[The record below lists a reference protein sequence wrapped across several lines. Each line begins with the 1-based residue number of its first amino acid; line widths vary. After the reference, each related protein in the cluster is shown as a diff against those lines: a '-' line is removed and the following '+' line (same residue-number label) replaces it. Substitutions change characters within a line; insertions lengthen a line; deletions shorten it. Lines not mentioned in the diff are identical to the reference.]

1 MMGLGTI
8 FITLGA
14 LFLCGLVA
22 DQVGRRT
29 MLPRVTLLLGLG
41 LLVGSAGFD
50 LLPPEVA
57 ALYDFLSVAAL
68 TMVAFLLGGAL
79 TRENMAAHGK
89 AILWISL
96 CVVLVT
102 VPLVAGALWLVG
114 LALPAALALGAIAAA
129 TDPAATED
137 SLRQAGAKGP
147 FAETLRGVVAIDDA
161 WGMIVFSLVIVLA
174 RIVVGE
180 PGEAG
185 SEMLAEA
192 LVEIA
197 GSLALGAA
205 VGFPAAY
212 LTGRLTP
219 GEPQQS
225 EALGVVCL
233 TAGFAIWLDLSF
245 LLAGMAAGT
254 VIVNMARHHDRAFH
268 EIEHVQWPFMILF
281 FILAGASLEAEA
293 LAQVGLLGVVYSVGR
308 IVARVIGGWAGA
320 RLGQR
325 PRAERAWY
333 GTALLPQAGVA
344 VGMALV
350 AAQELPMYGDLI
362 LTMAVA
368 TTVVFE
374 LIGPVATFFAARQ
387 VAKVSK
393 ADTI

>member
-1 MMGLGTI
+1 MDLGTI
-8 FITLGA
+8 FVTLGV
-14 LFLCGLVA
+14 LFLSGLLA
-22 DQVGRRT
+22 DQLGRRT
-29 MLPRVTLLLGLG
+29 RLPRVTLLLMLG
-41 LLVGSAGFD
+41 LLVGKAGFD
-50 LLPPEVA
+50 LLPDTVT

-79 TRENMAAHGK
+79 TRDNMQAHGR

-102 VPLVAGALWLVG
+102 VPLVAGALWLTG

-137 SLRQAGAKGP
+137 SLRQSGLRGP
-147 FAETLRGVVAIDDA
+147 FADTLRGVVAIDDA

-174 RIVVGE
+174 RTLLGE
-180 PGEAG
+180 PGETGGA
-185 SEMLAEA
+185 LLVEA
-192 LVEIA
+192 LAEIA

-219 GEPQQS
+219 GEPLQS

-233 TAGFAIWLDLSF
+233 TAGLAIWLDLSF
-245 LLAGMAAGT
+245 LLAGMAAGV
-254 VIVNMARHHDRAFH
+254 VIVNAARHHDRAFH

-281 FILAGASLEAEA
+281 FVLAGASLEAEA
-293 LAQVGLLGVVYSVGR
+293 LAQVGLLGAAYAVAR
-308 IVARVIGGWAGA
+308 IVARVLGGWLGA
-320 RLGQR
+320 RLGGR
-325 PRAERAWY
+325 PATERPWY
-333 GTALLPQAGVA
+333 GAALLPQAGVA

-350 AAQELPMYGDLI
+350 AAQELPAYGDLI

-374 LIGPVATFFAARQ
+374 LIGPVATLWAARQ
-387 VAKVSK
+387 VGRAEVTPG
-393 ADTI
+393 D